1 MEALVSLALGL
12 VAQSNGGAGVLW
24 EEAAAWP
31 QAEIDPS
38 NDVLFTGASRPLNPA
53 APPFLPAGWPAHPH
67 PHPHPIPP
75 PLFPSQGAEF
85 GGSFGG
91 APAPS
96 WYYFLHKQD
105 DLVMSLIHDRS
116 QNQSQAGG
124 RIYSGTLYMRRPTS
138 FWRPYELSNGRNED
152 MPTPSRAP
160 RAERYMVPRS
170 RRYNGADNTSPV
182 GPRAS
187 EESSQLS
194 HEDVAAVPG
203 PPSPGSLPRLLDL
216 RFASEFGDLQSSASS
231 STTNSNIPLAQ
242 RRTSFRSLVEDHHR
256 PTAATWNVQFG
267 EDYALTPRA
276 LGTMSERAAPPE
288 GQQGQLTPSRNQSPA
303 KYASPGTP
311 GRFGANR
318 GMPGTPTRN
327 PLINRGMANSTRGLT
342 SSQGGSASGFNPAA
356 NSYNPGA
363 QRVPGGNNSG
373 GYRGNASAS
382 GGMSSNNSGNRN
394 NADTSSNNSGGR
406 NTSDMSAG
414 TASYINTG
422 GNNMAPNNSGNSTG
436 MNTGGNAGASYKNT
450 GNRGDMST
458 GTTGHVNTGGNT
470 GASSSTNMG
479 NRNTGGNPTGY
490 TNTGGNTGASSSTN
504 MGNRNTGGNPTG
516 YTNTGGNTGAS
527 SSTNMGN
534 RNTGGNPTGY
544 TNTGGNAG
552 APNNLALVGGIS
564 SAGPAPSNFGFN
576 GNIGGL
582 AGSSLPAFVAIFGRP
597 SPRGNI
603 ANNNTATYN
612 QMALQAIS
620 DNTSLSI
627 DELSR
632 PNVDPFGA
640 IPSTNSSSLLTPPD
654 GMSRKMRELTEGGRS
669 TPSGD
674 AALNV
679 YFLPFITLCS
689 QHPKQSRYGVLV
701 IKNIPYTLT
710 RSEVLAF
717 IGRNAKIVP
726 ESENESI
733 HIIMERVTSKTL
745 DCYVEFTSV
754 NEAIA
759 AVDRFQSL
767 KMAGRS
773 GRLGPRH
780 VEVELSSQE
789 DLMRQLFP
797 KAKNVKWVGISPTII
812 PKDPND
818 KYNSGFQGFISNE
831 ELVMLVKHVEYP
843 QRSPFSRD
851 CPQRPFECLISTLS
865 KYPWHMTQ
873 YITLADRKRLFDAT
887 VKLVKFLLYRI
898 RNEDDPVHLNK
909 PLLRRVVKACLACD
923 GFTPVMKD
931 DIVFWTSLDGRRAYE
946 LGHVPHADGW
956 AAIHTL
962 GAKKDV
968 EYDLLMFYVK
978 LIHDWTMK
986 NARRPSLAEQ
996 AERGYSGFHAT
1007 TMFGRVEQFLDLAN
1021 AFHPKT
1027 LGEATLAEVAVRE
1040 WLILERIIRSA
1051 LPGGQPKLE

>member
-31 QAEIDPS
+31 QAEINPS
-38 NDVLFTGASRPLNPA
+38 NDLLFTGASRPLNPA

-67 PHPHPIPP
+67 PHPIPP
-75 PLFPSQGAEF
+75 PLFPSQGADL

-105 DLVMSLIHDRS
+105 DLLMSLIHDRS
-116 QNQSQAGG
+116 RNQSQAGA
-124 RIYSGTLYMRRPTS
+124 RIYSGTLYMRQPTS
-138 FWRPYELSNGRNED
+138 FWRPYKRRNGD

-160 RAERYMVPRS
+160 RAERDMVPRS
-170 RRYNGADNTSPV
+170 RRYNRADNTSPV

-187 EESSQLS
+187 EESSQLN
-194 HEDVAAVPG
+194 HEDVAVVPG

-216 RFASEFGDLQSSASS
+216 RFASEFGGLQSSASS
-231 STTNSNIPLAQ
+231 STNNSNIHFAQ
-242 RRTSFRSLVEDHHR
+242 RRTSFRSLVDDHHR
-256 PTAATWNVQFG
+256 PTAVTWNVEFG
-267 EDYALTPRA
+267 EDYDLTPRA
-276 LGTMSERAAPPE
+276 LGTMSERAAPSE
-288 GQQGQLTPSRNQSPA
+288 GQQGQLTPSRNESPA
-303 KYASPGTP
+303 KYASPDTP
-311 GRFGANR
+311 GRFGADR

-356 NSYNPGA
+356 NSYNPAA
-363 QRVPGGNNSG
+363 QRVPGGNNTG

-382 GGMSSNNSGNRN
+382 GGMSSNSSDNRN
-394 NADTSSNNSGGR
+394 NADTSYNNSGSR

-422 GNNMAPNNSGNSTG
+422 GNNMASNNSGNSTG
-436 MNTGGNAGASYKNT
+436 MNTGGNAGASYNNT

-458 GTTGHVNTGGNT
+458 GTTGYVNTGGNT

-479 NRNTGGNPTGY
+479 NRNTGGD
-490 TNTGGNTGASSSTN
+490 
-504 MGNRNTGGNPTG
+504 
-516 YTNTGGNTGAS
+516 
-527 SSTNMGN
+527 
-534 RNTGGNPTGY
+534 PTGY

-564 SAGPAPSNFGFN
+564 SAGPAPGNFGFN

-582 AGSSLPAFVAIFGRP
+582 AGSSLPAFVASFGRP

-603 ANNNTATYN
+603 ANDNTATYN

-620 DNTSLSI
+620 DNTSISI

-640 IPSTNSSSLLTPPD
+640 IPSTNRSSLLTPAD
-654 GMSRKMRELTEGGRS
+654 GMSRKMRELTEGGRI
-669 TPSGD
+669 TPIGD

-797 KAKNVKWVGISPTII
+797 KAKNVQWVGISPTII

-818 KYNSGFQGFISNE
+818 KYNSGFQGFITNE

-865 KYPWHMTQ
+865 KYPWHMTH

-887 VKLVKFLLYRI
+887 VKLVKFLLHRI
-898 RNEDDPVHLNK
+898 RNGDDPVHLNNS
-909 PLLRRVVKACLACD
+909 LLKRVIKACLACD

-946 LGHVPHADGW
+946 LGQVPHADGW

-962 GAKKDV
+962 GAKKDI

-986 NARRPSLAEQ
+986 NARRPTLAEQ